1 MKSSPE
7 SVAHPTSA
15 FATDV
20 RWAGLPGWLR
30 RVAPAAENDR
40 LRPVPLM
47 ALPLS
52 PALRRRS
59 WTVREPSSGL
69 TVGMDLVEVAQV
81 ARSIERFGE
90 AYLRR
95 VFTSGELT
103 YCLGMSSN
111 PAPHLAARFA
121 AKEATLKAL
130 RQGDEAVDWRSVDVQ
145 RRPDGSCHV
154 FLQNAARALAER
166 RGVDAFSVTMSHDGE
181 YAAAVVVGERRH
193 RPDAPTSRLLRTR
206 PRGAYER

>member
-1 MKSSPE
+1 MREQP
-7 SVAHPTSA
+7 VTHQRFPPTSRR
-15 FATDV
+15 V
-20 RWAGLPGWLR
+20 GLPGR
-30 RVAPAAENDR
+30 ITRVAPAAEIDR
-40 LRPVPLM
+40 LSRVPLM
-47 ALPLS
+47 ASSLPS
-52 PALRRRS
+52 APRRRT
-59 WTVREPSSGL
+59 WTVREPPGL
-69 TVGMDLVEVAQV
+69 AIGMDLVEVAQV
-81 ARSIERFGE
+81 AHSIERFGE

-166 RGVDAFSVTMSHDGE
+166 RGVDTFSVTMSHDGE

-193 RPDAPTSRLLRTR
+193 RPDAQTSRLLRTR